1 MITLRE
7 EKLRMAPDIFV
18 EKRDGRRVQFD
29 VEKIYKAL
37 LKATEEV
44 TSLTPVMEAKLEA
57 IVDRVI
63 AEILERFPN
72 GVKIYEIQNVVEH
85 ELLQANEYAIAES
98 YITYRTQRDFE
109 RSKATDINFTIGK
122 LLNKD
127 QAVVNENANKD
138 SDVFNTQRDL
148 TAGIVGKSIGLKM
161 LPKHVANAHQKGDIP
176 CKLSV
181 VERKTRRL
189 TVLSLSK
196 LQRLKS
202 RRLLLM

>member
-57 IVDRVI
+57 VVDRVI

-98 YITYRTQRDFE
+98 YITYRTQRDLSAQK
-109 RSKATDINFTIGK
+109 RRIST
-122 LLNKD
+122 LRL
-127 QAVVNENANKD
+127 ENSSTRTKRL
-138 SDVFNTQRDL
+138 SM
-148 TAGIVGKSIGLKM
+148 KM
-161 LPKHVANAHQKGDIP
+161 PI
-176 CKLSV
+176 
-181 VERKTRRL
+181 R
-189 TVLSLSK
+189 TVMSLI
-196 LQRLKS
+196 RNGT
-202 RRLLLM
+202 